1 MSGNEVFII
10 LGMHKSGTT
19 LVSNMLHHSN
29 VPMVEQESDKAYRE
43 GNKYERSSTN
53 KFNKELLAAGNTKS
67 IFLRTRLDIDAMK
80 PEQYVAAK
88 KLVSQIEAEAGG
100 DWGFKDPRTCLTY
113 DFWKTVLP
121 RHKAICVIR
130 DPKKVHDHYAG
141 WKLFGFRDGINAL
154 LAWHTYNE
162 LILEYVKELPLDRSI
177 VVDYGML
184 VSKETEFSRLEK
196 FVGRKLVDRRNN
208 QRRRKTLDFGV
219 TYAVNLFVVEFML
232 GKKIRKLYS
241 DVLALRDR

>member
-1 MSGNEVFII
+1 MKKNDVFII

-19 LVSNMLHHSN
+19 LVSNVLHHSHIA
-29 VPMVEQESDKAYRE
+29 MVEQESDKDYRE
-43 GNKYERSSTN
+43 GNKYERTTTN
-53 KFNKELLAAGNTKS
+53 TFNKKLLSANNTKS
-67 IFLRTRLDIDAMK
+67 IFLRTRLNINEVNTA
-80 PEQYVAAK
+80 QYSAASE
-88 KLVSQIEAEAGG
+88 LASQIGAETGG

-113 DFWKTVLP
+113 DFWKIVLP
-121 RHKAICVIR
+121 GHKAICVVR

-141 WKLFGFRDGINAL
+141 WKLFGFRDGIHAL

-162 LILEYVKELPLDRSI
+162 LILEYLNELPPERSI

-184 VSKETEFSRLEK
+184 VSKEAEFSRLEK

-208 QRRRKTLDFGV
+208 KRRRKTLDLGV
-219 TYAVNLFVVEFML
+219 IYAFNLFVVEVIL

-241 DVLALRDR
+241 EMLALRD

>member
-1 MSGNEVFII
+1 MSDNSVFIV

-19 LVSNMLHHSN
+19 LVSNMLHHSS
-29 VPMVEQESDKAYRE
+29 VAMVERESDKAYRE

-53 KFNKELLAAGNTKS
+53 SFNKELLSAKNTKS
-67 IFLRTRLDIDAMK
+67 IFLRTRLDISTVK
-80 PEQYVAAK
+80 PEKYSAATE
-88 KLVSQIEAEAGG
+88 LVSRIEAETES

-154 LAWHTYNE
+154 LAWHAYNE
-162 LILEYVKELPLDRSI
+162 LILEYVKGLPVDRSI

-184 VSKETEFSRLEK
+184 VSKEAEFSRLEK
-196 FVGRKLVDRRNN
+196 FVGRKLVDRRNS
-208 QRRRKTLDFGV
+208 QRRRKVLDLGV
-219 TYAVNLFVVEFML
+219 TYAFNLFVVEFIL